1 MLSNANSL
9 EEQTATPP
17 EVTAFLNI
25 LQERPY
31 SIENVFEQSSSTDS
45 TDVET
50 SNLLL
55 NLSTDST
62 DGETSNPVSNLT
74 DYLRKYNNWSDWRF
88 NVYIKTMVTFKPE
101 NEEKE
106 GKEKDGKDGKIQTK
120 HKKRNKTEK
129 DGKRRTKTERGRQ
142 RTTKADKGRQGL
154 TKRRTKTDKD

>member
-1 MLSNANSL
+1 MLSNADSL
-9 EEQTATPP
+9 EKKTATPP

-45 TDVET
+45 PDVET
-50 SNLLL
+50 SNLLS

-62 DGETSNPVSNLT
+62 DGKTSNPVSNLK
-74 DYLRKYNNWSDWRF
+74 DYLKKYNNWSDWRF

-106 GKEKDGKDGKIQTK
+106 GKEAYIKIMVEINILQAAILRQDISIRVSTICKILDYQKAVQT
-120 HKKRNKTEK
+120 T
-129 DGKRRTKTERGRQ
+129 
-142 RTTKADKGRQGL
+142 
-154 TKRRTKTDKD
+154 